1 MHRLSS
7 QLNEYIAKVL
17 RWKWSIRQYLTCTL
31 NVTYFA
37 KTKVTCNKNATK
49 GKTNKISK
57 NVEKIN
63 AILVDKKSN
72 DA

>member
-7 QLNEYIAKVL
+7 QLNEYTAEVL
-17 RWKWSIRQYLTCTL
+17 RWKWSIRQYITCTL
-31 NVTYFA
+31 NITYFA
-37 KTKVTCNKNATK
+37 IPKVPCTTNTTK

>member
-1 MHRLSS
+1 MQRLSF
-7 QLNEYIAKVL
+7 QFNEYTAKVL
-17 RWKWSIRQYLTCTL
+17 RCKWSIRQYITCTL

-37 KTKVTCNKNATK
+37 KTKVPCKTNATK
-49 GKTNKISK
+49 GKTNKIS

>member
-7 QLNEYIAKVL
+7 QLNEYTAEVL
-17 RWKWSIRQYLTCTL
+17 RWKWSIRQYITCTL

-37 KTKVTCNKNATK
+37 KTKVPCKTNATK